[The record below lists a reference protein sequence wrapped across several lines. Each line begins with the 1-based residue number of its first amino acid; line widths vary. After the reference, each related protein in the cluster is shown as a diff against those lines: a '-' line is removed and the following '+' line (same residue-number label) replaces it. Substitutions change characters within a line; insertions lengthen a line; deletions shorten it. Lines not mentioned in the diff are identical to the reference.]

1 MYIHFFVSF
10 LSFLQ
15 GTERDVQL
23 IRAAKEDM
31 MENVKLF
38 QKLTDMEQLLRDS
51 EDQELMSHFDE
62 ILMLIRR
69 VQENANASQNKLLA
83 ENDAL
88 ALQLKTMDSLADH
101 LSTCEKYSRDI
112 QVDGSLLFHPVVTC
126 FSECP

>member
-1 MYIHFFVSF
+1 MYIHILVSL

-51 EDQELMSHFDE
+51 EDHELMSHFDE

-88 ALQLKTMDSLADH
+88 ALQLKTMNSLAGH

-112 QVDGSLLFHPVVTC
+112 QVDGSFAFSPCCDFLLR
-126 FSECP
+126 